1 MPQSR
6 LRLIVGG
13 AVLLA
18 FTATACSSS
27 DSSGS
32 NPTSASSATAAG
44 GSAAPAAA
52 AALTIANSAF
62 GEASVTAGTEF
73 TIANDDGRPHTV
85 TDDAGGFDVSV
96 PPGGTATLK
105 IDAPG
110 TYKIHCKIHSSMH
123 GTITV
128 T

>member
-1 MPQSR
+1 MSQSR
-6 LRLIVGG
+6 LRVVVAG

-18 FTATACSSS
+18 FTATACGSS
-27 DSSGS
+27 DSTGS
-32 NPTSASSATAAG
+32 DSTIASSDTAAG
-44 GSAAPAAA
+44 GSAAPASA

-62 GEASVTAGTEF
+62 SEASVTAGTEF

-85 TDDAGGFDVSV
+85 TDDADSFDVEV

-110 TYKIHCKIHSSMH
+110 TYQIHCRIHSSMH